1 MGQQSPARIGKLE
14 TLHNRPATHTCYCNF
29 DMSTDRIAA
38 NRLAEVR
45 RRHAN
50 AEAGGGAERM
60 QRQHAEGKLSARE
73 RIDLLLDEGTFD
85 ETDKLVRHHTIDFGM
100 DQQVVDGDGFVT
112 GSGYIHGRLAFVFA
126 QDFTVLGGSLSEA
139 NALKICKIM
148 DLALKTGAPVIGL
161 NDSGGARIQEGVAS
175 LAGYADIFL
184 RNTLASGVIPQISAV
199 MGPCAGGAVY
209 SPALTDFIFMVDH
222 TSHMFVTGPDV
233 IKTVTHEDVTKEKLG
248 GAETHNSISGVAHF
262 LAHDD
267 AECLRMIRELV
278 SYIPSNNVDDA
289 PARPSNDSID
299 RADAALDTLVPAEPQ
314 MPYDIKDIIHRVVD
328 DGEFFEIHEHWAKNI
343 VIGLSRM
350 DGRSVGIVANQPAF
364 LAGCLDINSSV
375 KAARFVR
382 FCDAFNIPLLTFEDV
397 PGFLPG
403 TDQEFGG
410 IIRHG
415 AKLLYAYAEATVPK
429 VTVITRKA
437 YGGAYCVMG
446 SKHLRTD
453 VNLAYPTAE
462 IAVMGAEGAV
472 NIVYRR
478 EIAAASDP
486 EATRKDKIEEFR
498 ERFASPFVAA
508 ERGFIDDVIEPHET
522 RPKVI
527 RALRMLRN
535 KVDTMP
541 RKKHSNL
548 PL

>member
-1 MGQQSPARIGKLE
+1 
-14 TLHNRPATHTCYCNF
+14 
-29 DMSTDRIAA
+29 MSTD
-38 NRLAEVR
+38 RLAEVR

-50 AEAGGGAERM
+50 AEAGGGEERM
-60 QRQHAEGKLSARE
+60 LRQHKEGKLSARE
-73 RIDLLLDEGTFD
+73 RIDLLLDAGTF
-85 ETDKLVRHHTIDFGM
+85 EEMDKLVRHRTTDFGM

-112 GSGYIHGRLAFVFA
+112 GYGHIHGRVVYVFA
-126 QDFTVLGGSLSEA
+126 QDFTVLGGSLSES

-184 RNTLASGVIPQISAV
+184 RNTLASGVIPQISAI

-209 SPALTDFIFMVDH
+209 SPALTDFIFMVQG
-222 TSHMFVTGPDV
+222 TSHMFITGPEV
-233 IKTVTHEDVTKEKLG
+233 IKTVTHEDVSKEKLG

-278 SYIPSNNVDDA
+278 TYIPSNNLDGA
-289 PARPSNDSID
+289 PPRPSDDPTD
-299 RADAALDTLVPAEPQ
+299 RADPALDTLVPTDPQ
-314 MPYDIKDIIHRVVD
+314 VPYDIKDLIHRVVD
-328 DGEFFEIHEHWAKNI
+328 SGEFFEIHEHWAKNI
-343 VIGLSRM
+343 VIGLARM
-350 DGRSVGIVANQPAF
+350 DGKSVGIVANQPAF

-403 TDQEFGG
+403 TEQEFGG

-429 VTVITRKA
+429 ITVITRKA

-453 VNLAYPTAE
+453 VNFAYPTAE
-462 IAVMGAEGAV
+462 IAVMGPEGAV

-478 EIAAASDP
+478 ELMAAADP
-486 EATRKDKIEEFR
+486 EAVRKEKIEEFR
-498 ERFASPFVAA
+498 DRFASPFVAA

-527 RALRMLRN
+527 RALRMLQN

-541 RKKHSNL
+541 RKKHGNL

>member
-1 MGQQSPARIGKLE
+1 
-14 TLHNRPATHTCYCNF
+14 
-29 DMSTDRIAA
+29 MSLDP
-38 NRLAEVR
+38 LAEVR

-50 AEAGGGAERM
+50 AEAGGGPERM
-60 QRQHAEGKLSARE
+60 QRQHQEGKLSARE
-73 RIDLLLDEGTFD
+73 RIDLLLDEGTF
-85 ETDKLVRHHTIDFGM
+85 EEMDKLVRHRCSDFGM
-100 DQQVVDGDGFVT
+100 DQQVLDGDGFVT
-112 GSGYIHGRLAFVFA
+112 GYGRVHGRPVYLFA
-126 QDFTVLGGSLSEA
+126 QDFTVFGGSLSET

-161 NDSGGARIQEGVAS
+161 NDSGGARIQEGVLS

-184 RNTLASGVIPQISAV
+184 RNTLSSGVIPQISAI

-209 SPALTDFIFMVDH
+209 SPALTDFVFMVDH

-278 SYIPSNNVDDA
+278 SYIPSNNRDDA
-289 PARPSNDSID
+289 PARATSDSPD
-299 RADAALDTLVPAEPQ
+299 RADAALDKLVPAESNI
-314 MPYDIKDIIHRVVD
+314 PYDIKDIIHRVVD

-343 VIGLSRM
+343 VIGFARM

-375 KAARFVR
+375 KGARFVR
-382 FCDAFNIPLLTFEDV
+382 FCDAFNIPILTFEDV

-403 TDQEFGG
+403 TEQEFGG
-410 IIRHG
+410 IIRQG

-429 VTVITRKA
+429 ITVITRKA

-453 VNLAYPTAE
+453 VNFAYPTAE

-478 EIAAASDP
+478 ELTTAADKDA
-486 EATRKDKIEEFR
+486 ARKQKIDEFR
-498 ERFASPFVAA
+498 ERFANPFIAA

-522 RPKVI
+522 RPRVI
-527 RALRMLRN
+527 RALRMLET

-541 RKKHSNL
+541 RKKHGNI

>member
-1 MGQQSPARIGKLE
+1 
-14 TLHNRPATHTCYCNF
+14 
-29 DMSTDRIAA
+29 MSTD
-38 NRLAEVR
+38 RLAEVR

-60 QRQHAEGKLSARE
+60 QRQHKDGKLSARE
-73 RIDLLLDEGTFD
+73 RIDLLLDEGSF
-85 ETDKLVRHHTIDFGM
+85 EEMDKLVRHHCTDFGM

-112 GSGYIHGRLAFVFA
+112 GYGRIHGRLAYVFA

-139 NALKICKIM
+139 NAEKICKIM

-161 NDSGGARIQEGVAS
+161 NDSGGARIQEGVLS
-175 LAGYADIFL
+175 LAGYAEIFE
-184 RNTLASGVIPQISAV
+184 RNVLSSGVIPQISAI

-209 SPALTDFIFMVDH
+209 SPALTDFIFMVEH

-233 IKTVTHEDVTKEKLG
+233 IKTVTQEDVTKERLG
-248 GAETHNSISGVAHF
+248 GAETHNTISGVAHF
-262 LAHDD
+262 LAPDD

-278 SYIPSNNVDDA
+278 SYIPPNNRDDA
-289 PARPSNDSID
+289 PLRSTPDPID
-299 RADAALDTLVPAEPQ
+299 RADPALDTLVPTDSQ
-314 MPYDIKDIIHRVVD
+314 VPYDIKDIIHRVVD
-328 DGEFFEIHEHWAKNI
+328 EGAFLEVHEHWAKNI
-343 VIGLSRM
+343 VVGFARM
-350 DGRSVGIVANQPAF
+350 DCRSVGIVANQPAF
-364 LAGCLDINSSV
+364 LAGCLDISSSM
-375 KAARFVR
+375 KGARFVR
-382 FCDAFNIPLLTFEDV
+382 FCDAFNIPLLTFVDV

-415 AKLLYAYAEATVPK
+415 SKLLYAYAEATVPK
-429 VTVITRKA
+429 ITVITRKA

-453 VNLAYPTAE
+453 VNFAYPTAE

-478 EIAAASDP
+478 ELMSAADQDA
-486 EATRKDKIEEFR
+486 ARKQKIEDFR
-498 ERFASPFVAA
+498 ERFANPLIAA
-508 ERGFIDDVIEPHET
+508 ERGFIDDVIEPRET

-527 RALRMLRN
+527 RALRMLAN

-541 RKKHSNL
+541 RKKHGNI